1 MTLYDNQPTPP
12 PIRFARLGFCRVQCT
27 DLTAT
32 TAFYRDLVGL
42 EVVDSAQAEAAGE
55 VWLRCSE
62 KPYDIILTCGPA
74 GFVGAGF
81 ELESVEDLDRAFDR
95 LKALNTAPRW
105 LGQAECAKRKVARA
119 LAFTDPVSTLACE
132 FYVDQAHAETPFV
145 PAKAQIVRLGH
156 LVLNVTDLAAA
167 HRFWAD
173 ALGFAV
179 SDRVDGV
186 AEWLRCWPNPLHHS
200 LALLQHSANTLHHI
214 NFMVTDIDD
223 IGAAMN
229 RMKQADV
236 PIVFG
241 PGRHLP
247 STSIFLYFLDPDG
260 NTNELS
266 FGMELFDEEGAR
278 EARELEHKA
287 EVMDIWGSRP
297 DPRFG
302 KGNPILPGQELV
314 RHD

>member
-1 MTLYDNQPTPP
+1 MTPSTAA
-12 PIRFARLGFCRVQCT
+12 PIRFARLGFCRLQCP
-27 DLTAT
+27 DIAAT

-42 EVVDSAQAEAAGE
+42 QGE
-55 VWLRCSE
+55 GRADGTVWLRCSD
-62 KPYDIILTCGPA
+62 KPYDIVLTSGPA
-74 GFVGAGF
+74 GLVGAGF
-81 ELESVEDLDRAFDR
+81 ELETDSDLDRAFAR
-95 LKALNTAPRW
+95 LETLGTDVRW
-105 LGQAECAKRKVARA
+105 LSPADCERQQLGRA
-119 LAFTDPVSTLACE
+119 LTFTDPVSALNCT
-132 FYVDQAHAETPFV
+132 FYAGQHIAPTPYV
-145 PAKAQIVRLGH
+145 AQKARIAQMGH
-156 LVLNVTDLAAA
+156 LVLNVHDLEAA

-179 SDRVDGV
+179 SDRVEGT

-223 IGAAMN
+223 IGQAMN

-247 STSIFLYFLDPDG
+247 STSVFLYFLDPDG
-260 NTNELS
+260 NTNEFS
-266 FGMELFDEEGAR
+266 FGMELFGEHDAR
-278 EARELEHKA
+278 PPRELEHKA
-287 EVMDIWGSRP
+287 EVMDTWGSRP

-302 KGNPILPGQELV
+302 KGSPILSRTEPVHG
-314 RHD
+314 

>member
-1 MTLYDNQPTPP
+1 MTSPADAA
-12 PIRFARLGFCRVQCT
+12 IRFARLGFCRLQCP
-27 DLTAT
+27 DIAAT

-42 EVVDSAQAEAAGE
+42 DVHERADGT
-55 VWLRCSE
+55 VWLRCSD
-62 KPYDIILTCGPA
+62 KPYDIVLVSGPA
-74 GFVGAGF
+74 GLTGAGF
-81 ELESVEDLDRAFDR
+81 ELESDADLDRAFTR
-95 LKALNTAPRW
+95 LDKLGTDVRW
-105 LGQAECAKRKVARA
+105 LSPASCSALELGRA
-119 LAFTDPVSTLACE
+119 LSFSDPVSALECT
-132 FYVDQAHAETPFV
+132 FYAGQAKATAPYV
-145 PAKAQIVRLGH
+145 PARTQIARLGH
-156 LVLNVTDLAAA
+156 LVLNVQDLPAA

-179 SDRVDGV
+179 SDRVEGT

-223 IGAAMN
+223 IGQAMN

-260 NTNELS
+260 NTNEFS
-266 FGMELFDEEGAR
+266 FGMELFGEHDAR
-278 EARELEHKA
+278 PPRELEHKA
-287 EVMDIWGSRP
+287 EVMDTWGSRP

-302 KGNPILPGQELV
+302 KGSPILPAPVTVDG
-314 RHD
+314 